1 MDRKLGNTGA
11 GLRGTISML
20 ALAITLLLAF
30 AFSAACGGGS
40 HAPGSDQAAGQSLEL
55 VLAELE
61 AMPVPADADPDSFEE
76 LRRELARV
84 LREAWPQRS
93 AARAP
98 GRFAFPYA
106 ELNFEEQD
114 SLAYLRWNCYFTAD
128 YDMNGEVGISDLTP
142 LGTFLGRD
150 DSLPGFPFW
159 VDGDNNGIISLAD
172 ITPIGTNFGCS
183 VFNYS
188 VQGTHTPGD
197 ADSWQTLDIISRSQ
211 REGASLKYQLPD
223 PCGGMQYRI
232 VPLAFD
238 NEESVAL
245 YPGNGIIDIIE
256 DVEVVQTG
264 SITGTVVSGVDQSPL
279 LATVTLEGQDPVQT
293 GLDGR
298 FSFSGL
304 EPAARLAIQVSADG
318 FRDNTAVYAVVAG
331 TTREQ
336 RIEMLMRAP
345 GQTIDAAA
353 GGFVLGTAQS
363 SLQIPADS
371 LVDSLG
377 HPLAGSVSVQFSY
390 IDPTDEAQMDAAP
403 GDFCARQLDDS
414 IAMLESFGMV
424 EVFIDDGIGGQAN
437 LTPGSAAPVSFPIQP
452 EQLAD
457 APDTMPLYSFDES
470 TGMWVEEGILTK
482 DPGGA
487 SYSGELTHF
496 STWNCDRPL
505 ITTCIEVL
513 VVDTE
518 QQPIEG
524 AFVEVEGVDYSG
536 SSSGYTDASGKAHIP
551 CRIDSTV
558 MVIANYGDVYAGGQ
572 FQTPAQQ
579 MVCDHTQPGISIG
592 SISLDGVINYP
603 PQAVIKAQ
611 AYSGQAPMEVLFDAS
626 DSSDPN
632 DNIVKYE
639 MDFDGKDGPL
649 DWQEMGSAQFS
660 HTYTEAAHYLAIL
673 RVTDSH
679 GLVSTATVLICVQ

>member
-30 AFSAACGGGS
+30 AFSAACGGRTQSPDNGQS
-40 HAPGSDQAAGQSLEL
+40 AGQSLEL

-345 GQTIDAAA
+345 GQAVDAAA

-363 SLQIPADS
+363 SLQIPAGS

-377 HPLAGSVSVQFSY
+377 QPLSGNVNVQFSY
-390 IDPTDEAQMDAAP
+390 LDPTDEAQMDAAP

-452 EQLAD
+452 EQQAD
-457 APDTMPLYSFDES
+457 APDTMPLYSFDEA
-470 TGMWVEEGILTK
+470 TGMWVEEAVLTK
-482 DPGGA
+482 DPGGK
-487 SYSGELTHF
+487 SYSGELSHF
-496 STWNCDRPL
+496 SQWNADQPL

-513 VVDTE
+513 VLDNA
-518 QQPIEG
+518 QN
-524 AFVEVEGVDYSG
+524 EVEGALVEVVGVDYTG
-536 SSSGYTDASGKAHIP
+536 RSSSYTDADGIAHIP

-558 MVIANYGDVYAGGQ
+558 QINASYGENIGGGE
-572 FQTPAQQ
+572 FQTPTTV
-579 MVCDHTQPGISIG
+579 MNCNDSEHGTSIG
-592 SISLDGVINYP
+592 SITLDGTINYAP
-603 PQAVIKAQ
+603 KAALSAS
-611 AYSGQAPMEVLFDAS
+611 AYGGAAPLSVQFDAS
-626 DSSDPN
+626 GTTDRN
-632 DNIVKYE
+632 DDIVLYE
-639 MDFDGKDGPL
+639 MDFDGLSGPL
-649 DWQEMGSAQFS
+649 DWQVVSAESIS
-660 HTYTEAAHYLAIL
+660 HVYTTSGHFLPIL
-673 RVTDSH
+673 RVTDSG
-679 GLVSTATVLICVQ
+679 GLESTVTILICVQ

>member
-11 GLRGTISML
+11 GLRSTISML
-20 ALAITLLLAF
+20 ALAGALLLAI
-30 AFSAACGGGS
+30 AFSAACAGRS
-40 HAPGSDQAAGQSLEL
+40 QAPENGQSAAQSLEQ

-61 AMPVPADADPDSFEE
+61 AMPVPADTDPDSFEE

-84 LREAWPQRS
+84 LKQEWADRS

-98 GRFAFPYA
+98 GTFAFPYA
-106 ELNFEEQD
+106 DLNFIEQD
-114 SLAYLRWNCYFTAD
+114 SLAYLNWNCYFTAD

-150 DSLPGFPFW
+150 DSQPGFPFW

-183 VFNYS
+183 VFNYK

-197 ADSWQTLDIISRSQ
+197 PDSWQTLDIISRSQ

-223 PCGGMQYRI
+223 PCGGMQYRL
-232 VPLAFD
+232 VPLAVD

-264 SITGTVVSGVDQSPL
+264 SIAGTVVSGVDQSPL
-279 LATVTLEGQDPVQT
+279 AATVTLEGQDPVLT
-293 GLDGR
+293 GSDGR

-304 EPAARLAIQVSADG
+304 EPSARLAIQVSADG

-331 TTREQ
+331 TTRAQ
-336 RIEMLMRAP
+336 RIEMLTRAP
-345 GQTIDAAA
+345 GQQIDASA

-377 HPLAGSVSVQFSY
+377 QQLSGNVSVQFSY
-390 IDPTDEAQMDAAP
+390 IDPTDDAQMDAAP

-437 LTPGSAAPVSFPIQP
+437 LSPGSAAPVSFPIQP
-452 EQLAD
+452 EQQAT
-457 APDTMPLYSFDES
+457 APDTMPLYSFDEA
-470 TGMWVEEGILTK
+470 TGMWVEEGIVTK
-482 DPGGA
+482 DPGGK

-496 STWNCDRPL
+496 SQWNCDQPL

-513 VVDTE
+513 VLDNAQNAV
-518 QQPIEG
+518 EG
-524 AFVEVEGVDYSG
+524 ALVEVVGVDYTGRSF
-536 SSSGYTDASGKAHIP
+536 GYTDESGIAHIP

-558 MVIANYGDVYAGGQ
+558 QVNASYGENIGGGE
-572 FQTPAQQ
+572 FQTPTTV
-579 MVCDHTQPGISIG
+579 MSCNDSEHGISIG
-592 SISLDGVINYP
+592 SVTLDGTINFAPKAALSASAYGGTVP
-603 PQAVIKAQ
+603 LAVQ
-611 AYSGQAPMEVLFDAS
+611 FDAS
-626 DSSDPN
+626 ATTDRN
-632 DNIVKYE
+632 DDIVLYE
-639 MDFDGKDGPL
+639 MDFDGFSGPL
-649 DWQEMGSAQFS
+649 DWQVVSLESIS
-660 HTYTEAAHYLAIL
+660 HVYTNSGHFLPIL
-673 RVTDSH
+673 RVKDSG
-679 GLVSTATVLICVQ
+679 GLESTVTILICVQ

>member
-1 MDRKLGNTGA
+1 
-11 GLRGTISML
+11 ML

-30 AFSAACGGGS
+30 AFSAACGGRTQSPDNGQS
-40 HAPGSDQAAGQSLEL
+40 AGQSLEL

-197 ADSWQTLDIISRSQ
+197 ADSWQTLDLISRSQ

-318 FRDNTAVYAVVAG
+318 FRDNTAV
-331 TTREQ
+331 
-336 RIEMLMRAP
+336 
-345 GQTIDAAA
+345 
-353 GGFVLGTAQS
+353 
-363 SLQIPADS
+363 
-371 LVDSLG
+371 
-377 HPLAGSVSVQFSY
+377 
-390 IDPTDEAQMDAAP
+390 
-403 GDFCARQLDDS
+403 
-414 IAMLESFGMV
+414 
-424 EVFIDDGIGGQAN
+424 
-437 LTPGSAAPVSFPIQP
+437 
-452 EQLAD
+452 
-457 APDTMPLYSFDES
+457 
-470 TGMWVEEGILTK
+470 
-482 DPGGA
+482 
-487 SYSGELTHF
+487 
-496 STWNCDRPL
+496 
-505 ITTCIEVL
+505 
-513 VVDTE
+513 
-518 QQPIEG
+518 
-524 AFVEVEGVDYSG
+524 
-536 SSSGYTDASGKAHIP
+536 
-551 CRIDSTV
+551 
-558 MVIANYGDVYAGGQ
+558 
-572 FQTPAQQ
+572 
-579 MVCDHTQPGISIG
+579 
-592 SISLDGVINYP
+592 
-603 PQAVIKAQ
+603 
-611 AYSGQAPMEVLFDAS
+611 
-626 DSSDPN
+626 
-632 DNIVKYE
+632 
-639 MDFDGKDGPL
+639 
-649 DWQEMGSAQFS
+649 
-660 HTYTEAAHYLAIL
+660 
-673 RVTDSH
+673 
-679 GLVSTATVLICVQ
+679 